1 MFGKTQSSIT
11 GPLLFNVFSAD
22 LFAMHGNIE
31 IVNLADDN
39 TLYSSAK
46 ENWYVIESLKK
57 ASVSLFKWFK
67 LKVTS
72 INVSFY
78 KHFSQM

>member
-1 MFGKTQSSIT
+1 MFGKTQRSIT
-11 GPLLFNVFSAD
+11 APLLFNIFSAD

-67 LKVTS
+67 LNILKS
-72 INVSFY
+72 NVN
-78 KHFSQM
+78 KC

>member
-1 MFGKTQSSIT
+1 MFGKTQRSIT
-11 GPLLFNVFSAD
+11 GPLLFNIFSAD

-46 ENWYVIESLKK
+46 ENWYVIESPKK
-57 ASVSLFKWFK
+57 ASVSLFKWFELNI
-67 LKVTS
+67 LKS
-72 INVSFY
+72 NVN
-78 KHFSQM
+78 KC

>member
-1 MFGKTQSSIT
+1 MFGKTQRSIT
-11 GPLLFNVFSAD
+11 GPLLFNIFSAD

-46 ENWYVIESLKK
+46 EN
-57 ASVSLFKWFK
+57 
-67 LKVTS
+67 
-72 INVSFY
+72 
-78 KHFSQM
+78 